1 MNPNKMGR
9 DGPTGVPPIR
19 GATFRTTFRSPR
31 HKSRPRR
38 KSRVA
43 RSDEFLTPGR
53 QRDGERGDKQIS
65 GMFLNTATEGEANA
79 IGRKARKRRRSDR
92 PRSTRISEQLK
103 RKIESPESSPRPMRR
118 TRSSSRASSKESQ
131 EGMVTIDI
139 DGGHDE
145 VPSNL
150 LEVPDTGKSGIDGET
165 ISEGRKKTQDDK
177 EDEAP
182 SQPLEVPHTELGAIE
197 KRSPSTRS
205 ERRRNSAARKRSKG
219 GGSKKRKRDRTA
231 RRK

>member
-1 MNPNKMGR
+1 
-9 DGPTGVPPIR
+9 
-19 GATFRTTFRSPR
+19 
-31 HKSRPRR
+31 
-38 KSRVA
+38 
-43 RSDEFLTPGR
+43 
-53 QRDGERGDKQIS
+53 
-65 GMFLNTATEGEANA
+65 
-79 IGRKARKRRRSDR
+79 
-92 PRSTRISEQLK
+92 
-103 RKIESPESSPRPMRR
+103 
-118 TRSSSRASSKESQ
+118 
-131 EGMVTIDI
+131 VTIDI

-182 SQPLEVPHTELGAIE
+182 SQPLVPHTELGAIE